1 MITGVMARW
10 WWGAAAVGLVGA
22 VLAVV
27 GAEASATDVVAEVR
41 RHTER
46 YQDVARARADGF
58 VQAGGMV
65 ARHGIH
71 FVDLGAQ
78 LRAATLGLDLARPPM
93 LLYVERAGAFR
104 LAGVEYALPSPPAGG
119 PIPAE
124 AWHRH
129 EASCHYRDDREW
141 SAPRAADC
149 PLRHPASDAPFVL
162 WHPTLA
168 VAHVW
173 AWIDN
178 PAGPF
183 APDNAALAPWGGA
196 VDGHDHSRT
205 EAEAAYS
212 TLNHHVAGALLLV
225 IAIAVWWE
233 SRRPRRLPWSAVS
246 APLWIAFSVYLFLS
260 VDPEAWPLGPG
271 SVADALS
278 DLLVVQHKALA
289 AIPLVIG
296 VVEVLRRAG
305 WLRSSHWRAV
315 VPVLALL
322 GGSTLFLH
330 SHHGGLH
337 LDQMFLHHAVMGAA
351 AVTGSAALFLAQR
364 TETGRAVLVRA
375 WPALLAVMAILLLVY
390 SET

>member
-1 MITGVMARW
+1 MIAGVRRSWRVTA
-10 WWGAAAVGLVGA
+10 AQAAVGGMLA
-22 VLAVV
+22 VL
-27 GAEASATDVVAEVR
+27 GAEAPASDGVAADVR

-65 ARHGIH
+65 AHHGIH

-78 LRAATLGLDLARPPM
+78 LRASTLGLDLARPPM
-93 LLYVERAGAFR
+93 LLYVERDGAFR
-104 LAGVEYALPSPPAGG
+104 LAGVEYALPSPPAAG
-119 PIPAE
+119 PIPAG

-141 SAPRAADC
+141 SATRAADC

-162 WHPTLA
+162 WHPALA

-196 VDGHDHSRT
+196 VDGHAHSRT

-212 TLNHHVAGALLLV
+212 TLNHHVAGALLLL

-233 SRRPRRLPWSAVS
+233 TRRPRRLPWSAVS

-271 SVADALS
+271 TVADALS

-289 AIPLVIG
+289 AIPMVIG
-296 VVEVLRRAG
+296 VVEVLRRTG
-305 WLRSSHWRAV
+305 WLRSSRWRAV

-322 GGSTLFLH
+322 GGATLFLH
-330 SHHGGLH
+330 SHHGGFH

-351 AVTGSAALFLAQR
+351 AVTGSATLFVAQR
-364 TETGRAVLVRA
+364 TEAGRAVLARA
-375 WPALLAVMAILLLVY
+375 WPALLALMAVLLLVY